1 MDLCEL
7 FDRIQVLMRRVSE
20 TEGLDFEC
28 VEMGDRL
35 MVIKDW
41 ADLNIDALRE
51 MGDNDALIGFVAAE

>member
-7 FDRIQVLMRRVSE
+7 FDRIRALMEQVSE
-20 TEGLDFEC
+20 TQGLDLEC

-35 MVIKDW
+35 MTIKDW

-51 MGDNDALIGFVAAE
+51 MNENDALIGFVVGE